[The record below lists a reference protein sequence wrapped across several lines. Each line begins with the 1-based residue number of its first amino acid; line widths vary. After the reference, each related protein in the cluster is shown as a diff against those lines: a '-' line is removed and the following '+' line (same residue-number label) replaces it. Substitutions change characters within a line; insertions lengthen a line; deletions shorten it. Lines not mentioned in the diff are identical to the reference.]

1 MNLEPGVVVR
11 RGARWVVRR
20 ACDAG
25 TRRRILVKTP
35 TGGDDHLPAVRRQVA
50 AEYQFLAGLDHPGL
64 LRPVALDADR
74 AVYADAQCSLAEH
87 LRWAGR
93 LPPVH
98 VANVLVQAAAAL
110 EVVHALKRGHGC
122 VGLGALLVGP
132 AGEVLFAEF
141 AGTPF
146 GGSPPPPDPA
156 PKYLAP
162 ELLDSALGRWGPAAD
177 LYGLGCAA
185 LELLAGARFD
195 ALFNLPPG
203 ANPLSWH
210 ADVRKR
216 LTDWRPALAHA
227 PGGLLDIIGG
237 LIEKAP
243 AARTF
248 RTAAQLRQ
256 AVERSGL
263 TAEERLPP
271 WPAGIGEV

>member
-1 MNLEPGVVVR
+1 MDLEPGAIVR
-11 RGARWVVRR
+11 RGERWVVRQ
-20 ACDAG
+20 AAHAG
-25 TRRRILVKTP
+25 TRRRFLVKSP
-35 TGGDDHLPAVRRQVA
+35 VGADAYRPAASRLII

-64 LRPVALDADR
+64 LRPVALDPDR
-74 AVYADAQCSLAEH
+74 AVYADAQCTLAAY

-98 VANVLVQAAAAL
+98 VANVLAQAAAAL
-110 EVVHALKRGHGC
+110 EVIHAVRRGHGG
-122 VGLGALLVGP
+122 VGADALLVG
-132 AGEVLFAEF
+132 AGGEVVFAEF

-162 ELLDSALGRWGPAAD
+162 ELLDSGLGRWGPPAD
-177 LYGLGCAA
+177 LYGLGFLA
-185 LELLAGARFD
+185 LELLAGDRFD
-195 ALFNLPPG
+195 GLFELPAG

-210 ADVRKR
+210 ADTRKR
-216 LTDWRPALAHA
+216 LHDWRAALPHA
-227 PGGLLDIIGG
+227 PAGLLDVIGG
-237 LIEKAP
+237 LIEKLP
-243 AARTF
+243 AARAF

-271 WPAGIGEV
+271 YPAA